1 MAGGLAESV
10 VSMRCLCAYRRAPMR
25 RALKTPGRGRKCR
38 RPLRPGGF
46 ANGPRSA
53 QCDATSRSLDNHAP
67 MSLKISF
74 PDNLPVSARRTEIEE
89 ALRAHQVVIVCGETG
104 SGKTTQLPKIALAM
118 GRGRLNAP
126 PGARGH
132 LIGHT
137 QPRRIAATSVAKRIA
152 EELNTPL
159 GDVVGYKVRFNDR
172 RRLVG
177 RNSDRPLVALR
188 SANACGTWLRGVG
201 AGSCTKGARLAKR
214 VVACVR
220 QKYSQI
226 GR

>member
-1 MAGGLAESV
+1 MTE
-10 VSMRCLCAYRRAPMR
+10 
-25 RALKTPGRGRKCR
+25 
-38 RPLRPGGF
+38 
-46 ANGPRSA
+46 PRS
-53 QCDATSRSLDNHAP
+53 SLRIEFADH
-67 MSLKISF
+67 
-74 PDNLPVSARRTEIEE
+74 LP
-89 ALRAHQVVIVCGETG
+89 AHQVVIVCGDIG
-104 SGKTTQLPKIALAM
+104 SGKTTQLPRIRWAM

-126 PGARGH
+126 PGARPTDRPH
-132 LIGHT
+132 
-137 QPRRIAATSVAKRIA
+137 PAAPHSCHRVAKRIA

-220 QKYSQI
+220 QKFSQM